1 MHIDS
6 GEYTHVFA
14 LDMEQSAGLMRH
26 AHEAYAVAVRH
37 RQPAMIHANDLG
49 LLLHGYAMMRRRL
62 AAEPTSRSS
71 PAATLSTVPQRA
83 DRPPERPIDHQL
95 LRALRAVA
103 TRHAGR
109 EVCQETQQKQP

>member
-1 MHIDS
+1 
-6 GEYTHVFA
+6 
-14 LDMEQSAGLMRH
+14 MEQSTGLMRR

-37 RQPAMIHANDLG
+37 RQPAMIHANGLG
-49 LLLHGYAMMRRRL
+49 LLLHSYDMMRRRP

-83 DRPPERPIDHQL
+83 DRPPERRIDHQL
-95 LRALRAVA
+95 LRALHAVA

-109 EVCQETQQKQP
+109 KVCQKIQQKQP

>member
-1 MHIDS
+1 M
-6 GEYTHVFA
+6 FA